1 METLLCITSFHADQQ
16 LAELPD
22 RIDRNERNP
31 SVLDAVQAE
40 ARGKL
45 SQIPFTATGAVEGDP
60 QVSSLPFF
68 LRRRRHVGLASCVML
83 QGLWTTTA
91 VPRGWQNVI
100 PAPVSMSRQT
110 FPRVKL

>member
-45 SQIPFTATGAVEGDP
+45 SQIPFAATGTVDGDP
-60 QVSSLPFF
+60 QVS
-68 LRRRRHVGLASCVML
+68 
-83 QGLWTTTA
+83 
-91 VPRGWQNVI
+91 
-100 PAPVSMSRQT
+100 
-110 FPRVKL
+110 